1 MRPQSNS
8 RFALFILPALVAALF
23 AVLSA
28 GAQAAS
34 PLSIEVLSSKADRI
48 SGGDALLAVTAPDSS
63 AKSKMV
69 VRLNGKVVTS
79 SLASDPDN
87 SLRKKGLVSGM
98 WNGRN
103 WITAWA
109 PGQDS
114 ATRLSV
120 FNSSLQGPVFSGPH
134 QTPYYCTTESF
145 GLGPAQDSNCVA
157 PTRVSWYYRASDNTF
172 KPLTSPADRPADM
185 VQTTTRTGQLVDYV
199 VRLEQ
204 GVINRAVYNFA
215 TLASGGQTGNGWNG
229 RFVYQYGG
237 GCSTGHQQGAG
248 VPDPLDD
255 GLLKR
260 GFVVLNS
267 SLNVFNTTCNDV
279 ISAETTSMIKER
291 AIEEL
296 GRADTWTIG
305 QGSSGGSV
313 QIQMIAQ
320 NYPGLL
326 DGLNP
331 GASFPDNSSPDY
343 PDCRLLVNY
352 FNNTTTG
359 QDLSNA
365 QKRQITGMTSDTNG
379 GCEPLSAGADVIRA
393 QEGCNEDVVPVSV
406 IFDPLSN
413 PGGVRCTLWDNMI
426 NVYGADPA
434 TGYARRTLDNVGVQ
448 YGLGA
453 LTGGSINMKRFLDLN
468 EQIGGYDNNGNFQ
481 AGRTVADQDALKTS
495 YQTGRIQ
502 QGAGGWTQV
511 PIIDVRN
518 YQDDVAAGNVHQ
530 YVNTYRTRA
539 RLDRFN
545 GNHDNQVM
553 FRAIGGPSVKA
564 MNDTAIDTLS
574 TWLDSIVADDSSKSL
589 AQKVVDNKPADA
601 VDACWIAG
609 NRVDGVAQAGD
620 TNTCETTYPP
630 HSLPVNVAG
639 KPLDSITAK
648 CTLKPVNPADYGSPT
663 PEQITRLNQIF
674 PDGVCDWSQAGPEET
689 TVQGTDLSFGPSHEA
704 GDANRHLGLKLNRY
718 KLNYSRKGGS
728 VTATA
733 TLGNC
738 PAVTWQKVRFERQLR
753 QGRKWVWKNIGSK
766 MVTGK
771 DCQASL
777 TVRNIKGKTNLRA
790 RALAITGFKAANS
803 KLRTVTV
810 KKPKRHRR

>member
-1 MRPQSNS
+1 
-8 RFALFILPALVAALF
+8 
-23 AVLSA
+23 
-28 GAQAAS
+28 
-34 PLSIEVLSSKADRI
+34 
-48 SGGDALLAVTAPDSS
+48 
-63 AKSKMV
+63 
-69 VRLNGKVVTS
+69 
-79 SLASDPDN
+79 
-87 SLRKKGLVSGM
+87 
-98 WNGRN
+98 
-103 WITAWA
+103 
-109 PGQDS
+109 
-114 ATRLSV
+114 
-120 FNSSLQGPVFSGPH
+120 
-134 QTPYYCTTESF
+134 
-145 GLGPAQDSNCVA
+145 
-157 PTRVSWYYRASDNTF
+157 
-172 KPLTSPADRPADM
+172 
-185 VQTTTRTGQLVDYV
+185 
-199 VRLEQ
+199 
-204 GVINRAVYNFA
+204 
-215 TLASGGQTGNGWNG
+215 
-229 RFVYQYGG
+229 
-237 GCSTGHQQGAG
+237 
-248 VPDPLDD
+248 
-255 GLLKR
+255 
-260 GFVVLNS
+260 
-267 SLNVFNTTCNDV
+267 
-279 ISAETTSMIKER
+279 
-291 AIEEL
+291 
-296 GRADTWTIG
+296 
-305 QGSSGGSV
+305 
-313 QIQMIAQ
+313 
-320 NYPGLL
+320 
-326 DGLNP
+326 
-331 GASFPDNSSPDY
+331 
-343 PDCRLLVNY
+343 
-352 FNNTTTG
+352 
-359 QDLSNA
+359 
-365 QKRQITGMTSDTNG
+365 QITGMTSDTNG

-453 LTGGSINMKRFLDLN
+453 LKGGSINMKRFLDLN

-738 PAVTWQKVRFERQLR
+738 PAVTWQKVRFER
-753 QGRKWVWKNIGSK
+753 
-766 MVTGK
+766 
-771 DCQASL
+771 
-777 TVRNIKGKTNLRA
+777 
-790 RALAITGFKAANS
+790 
-803 KLRTVTV
+803 
-810 KKPKRHRR
+810 